1 MATVVIFDAFPEAAA
16 EGKHDL
22 SSDTLKVVLT
32 DAAPSKTTNTQYSDL
47 TAEIAAGN
55 GYMTGG
61 VTATVD
67 SSSQTGGVYTLVL
80 SAVSWTAAGGDIA
93 TNRYAVLYNDTA
105 TNKDLIACADFGVSA
120 VIADGNTE
128 TVNGTWIGA

>member
-1 MATVVIFDAFPEAAA
+1 MATVTIFNAFPEAAA

-22 SSDTLKVVLT
+22 SSDTLKVALT
-32 DAAPSKTTNTQYSDL
+32 DTAPSQSNTQYSDL
-47 TAEIAAGN
+47 TEIAAGN
-55 GYMTGG
+55 GYTTGG

-80 SAVSWTAAGGDIA
+80 SGVSWTASGGDIA
-93 TNRYAVLYNDTA
+93 ANRYAVLYNDTA
-105 TNKDLIACADFGVSA
+105 TNKDLIAYADFGVSA

-128 TVNGTWIGA
+128 TANGTWIGA